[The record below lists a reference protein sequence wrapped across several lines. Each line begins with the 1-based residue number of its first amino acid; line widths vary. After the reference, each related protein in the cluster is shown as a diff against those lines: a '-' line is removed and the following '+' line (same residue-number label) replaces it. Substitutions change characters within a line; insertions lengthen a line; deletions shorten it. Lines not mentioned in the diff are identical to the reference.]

1 MSKPTSY
8 RELELLER
16 RNIMS
21 KPTSYRE
28 LELLVIRWAEAR
40 KIIPNS
46 TAKAQAQKTLEE
58 CGELLE
64 AATALYVL
72 QQTGVSK
79 DAPVYKMWLDKYK
92 DAVGDVMVTLIN
104 GCALADVNLVNCM
117 YQAYDEIKDRKG
129 HMNKD
134 GIFVK
139 QS

>member
-1 MSKPTSY
+1 MSSY
-8 RELELLER
+8 AEVESE
-16 RNIMS
+16 I
-21 KPTSYRE
+21 
-28 LELLVIRWAEAR
+28 VRWAEAR

-72 QQTGVSK
+72 DQAEVFRNT
-79 DAPVYKMWLDKYK
+79 PVYQEWLAKYK

-104 GCALADVNLVNCM
+104 GCALADVNLVECM

-129 HMNKD
+129 YMNQA

-139 QS
+139 EV

>member
-1 MSKPTSY
+1 MSSFADV
-8 RELELLER
+8 ESD
-16 RNIMS
+16 I
-21 KPTSYRE
+21 
-28 LELLVIRWAEAR
+28 IRWAEAR

-46 TAKAQAQKTLEE
+46 SAKAQAQKTLEE
-58 CGELLE
+58 SGELLE

-72 QQTGVSK
+72 TATGISK
-79 DAPVYKMWLDKYK
+79 DAPVYKMWLGKYR

-104 GCALADVNLVNCM
+104 GCALADVNLVDCM

-129 HMNKD
+129 YMNED